1 MIGLIWAQAH
11 DPAGRAVIGAGGA
24 IPWRVPEDFAHF
36 KRTTSGHPVVM
47 GRLTWESLPAKNR
60 PLPGRTN
67 VVVTRG
73 SRPVVEP
80 VRPTAPED
88 PAATVRT
95 LAPATP
101 RLVVVTSLE
110 EALAA
115 AEDAPGGEEVW
126 VIGGGQ
132 VYAQALPRADRCVV
146 TEVDVEVEGD
156 AFAPPLDPGQW
167 ELVDDGAWETSSTGL
182 RYRFRAYARR

>member
-1 MIGLIWAQAH
+1 VIGLVWAQAH
-11 DPAGRAVIGAGGA
+11 DAAGRAVIGAGGA

-36 KRTTSGHPVVM
+36 RRTTSGHPVVM

-80 VRPTAPED
+80 VRPSAPED

-101 RLVVVTSLE
+101 RLVVVTSLD

-115 AEDAPGGEEVW
+115 AQDAPGGEEVW

-132 VYAQALPRADRCVV
+132 VYAQALPHADRCVV

-156 AFAPPLDPGQW
+156 AFAPPLDAGEW
-167 ELVDDGAWETSSTGL
+167 ELADDGAWETSSTGL
-182 RYRFRAYARR
+182 RYRFRTYARR